1 MKSFSLCVLV
11 FLLFGCVRK
20 TENSPVVKVV
30 NPFFD
35 RAYEFLDKGDSDSS
49 FFYFEKAK
57 QVFIEREDSL
67 GVAKC
72 LVNMGITQREQ
83 SDYFGAQETALQAL
97 AYLDIN
103 NSKHRAYLSTN
114 YNNLGIATYQMLDYS
129 QSIDFFK
136 KAITFSNDTITNLV
150 YRNNIA
156 LCYRDLGKFDES
168 FSVFKELLKNI
179 EHDTKNYARILTN
192 YANAKWLQNASHMA
206 LPEYF
211 EGLRIRKDAHD
222 LWGLN
227 ASYAQLSDYY
237 MQIKP
242 DSALHYAR
250 LQYATAKDIKS
261 ADDQVKALQRLIKI
275 HPVDSTKQYFEIYEG
290 LTDSLQ
296 FARAAAKNQFALIRY
311 ESEKNKADIF
321 RLEKENAEKARRLL
335 RQRVITTGIVLLL
348 ISSLIGAMNYY
359 KRRHQRVELEAA
371 NKIKHSQLKTSRKI
385 HDVVAN
391 GIYRV
396 MVEIEH
402 RKNIDREGILDRL
415 EDMYYKSRD
424 ISYEAEEDK
433 VSLVPYYEQLTELL
447 KSFATSTCKV
457 LIAGNEA
464 AVWEGASIE
473 AQAEIQHVLQE
484 LMVNMKKH
492 SRADHVVIRFERTAA
507 AVLHIHY
514 QDSGVGLSSKVLYGK
529 GLNSAENR
537 IKNINGSINFVTE
550 LGKGLKVDIVI
561 PLQ

>member
-1 MKSFSLCVLV
+1 MKRFSLCILV
-11 FLLFGCVRK
+11 FLLFSCGRK
-20 TENSPVVKVV
+20 TEHSPVVKVV

-49 FFYFEKAK
+49 FFYFEQAK
-57 QVFIEREDSL
+57 QVFLDQGDSL
-67 GVAKC
+67 GVANC
-72 LVNMGITQREQ
+72 LIIMAVNQRQ
-83 SDYFGAQETALQAL
+83 QNDYFGAQETALQAL
-97 AYLDIN
+97 VYLDIS
-103 NSKHRAYLSTN
+103 NSKHRAYLSAN
-114 YNNLGIATYQMLDYS
+114 YNNLGIASYQMLDYN
-129 QSIDFFK
+129 QSILFFER
-136 KAITFSNDTITNLV
+136 AIEYSDDATANLV

-168 FSVFKELLKNI
+168 FNLFKELLKNI
-179 EHDTKNYARILTN
+179 EHDTKTYARILTN
-192 YANAKWLQNASHMA
+192 YANAKWLQNVSYLA

-211 EGLRIRKDAHD
+211 EGLKIRQDAHD

-242 DSALHYAR
+242 DSALYYAR
-250 LQYATAKDIKS
+250 LQYNMAKQIGS
-261 ADDQVKALQRLIKI
+261 ADDKVKALQRLIKI

-371 NKIKHSQLKTSRKI
+371 NKIKHSQLKTSRKV

-402 RKNIDREGILDRL
+402 VKDIDRNGILDKL

-424 ISYEAEEDK
+424 ISYEAEDGK
-433 VSLVPYYEQLTELL
+433 ILLAPFHEQLMELL
-447 KSFATSTCKV
+447 KSFSSSSCRV
-457 LIAGNEA
+457 LIAGNEPM
-464 AVWEGASIE
+464 VWESLE
-473 AQAEIQHVLQE
+473 PYVQSEISHVLQE

-492 SRADHVVIRFERTAA
+492 SQADHVVIRFSRSDTA
-507 AVLHIHY
+507 LTIHY
-514 QDSGVGLSSKVLYGK
+514 QDSGVGLPAKLQHGK
-529 GLNSAENR
+529 GMISAENR
-537 IKNINGSINFVTE
+537 IKSLNGSITFVTE
-550 LGKGLKVDIVI
+550 EGKGLKVAISI
-561 PLQ
+561 PLC